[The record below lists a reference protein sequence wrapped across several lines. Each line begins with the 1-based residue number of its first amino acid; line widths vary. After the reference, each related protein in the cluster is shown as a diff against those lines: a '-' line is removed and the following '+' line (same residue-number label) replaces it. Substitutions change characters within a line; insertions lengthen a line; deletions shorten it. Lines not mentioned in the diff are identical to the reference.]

1 MQKATVQIMFPNIQL
16 IQNRDGS
23 YDLLLDYRGG
33 AEFAKEPGAAQSSK
47 KLATTLRGYAKKVKI
62 KSVKIL
68 VSGVLVATFA
78 FSSFLT
84 ALAAGDRYSMGYL
97 YTGTD
102 LQQIE
107 YVNQTGDALDV
118 VSPSYFD
125 LREDGSLKLNYLSS
139 FFIKTMHEKGIKVVP
154 FLSNHWNRTAGI
166 NALQD
171 VESLST
177 QIADYVEEYDL
188 DGVNVDIEN
197 VTHLQ
202 RDQYT
207 ALVRLLREKIPQH
220 KEISVAV
227 AANPY
232 NWQTGWHGSYDYAA
246 LAQYADHLLIMA
258 YDEHFEGGEAGPVAS
273 IGFVEDSI
281 RYALERVPANKIVVG
296 IPFFGRV
303 WSLDNDRIVGKGTS
317 SRTIQR
323 ILANCE
329 STVTYDEETQSVR
342 AEFTVTE
349 ESGEFV
355 VGGDFVLSPGSYVV
369 WYENDESYQEK
380 LSLIEKY
387 DLKGAGVWALG
398 QEDPSVWENY
408 EDWINGEDAE
418 EETPSL
424 PSEPEQPED
433 EAEPL
438 PPVIE
443 DEETTVPPT
452 TEEDEESTTPPVS
465 GSDEET
471 APPPTEDAETPVPPT
486 PEDEETT
493 TTPPAA
499 EENTPVIPPT
509 GETTPPVTTPPT
521 GETTP
526 PATTPP
532 AGENTPSTGVSLVVH
547 EVRAGDSLWK
557 IAQQYLGSGTRY
569 QEIMALNNLT
579 SDVIRPGMQLRLP
592 IELRLHTVQRGD
604 SLWKIAQQYL
614 GSGTRYRE
622 LMAFNNLT
630 SDVIHPGMQ
639 LEIWFE
645 LQPYTVQRGDS
656 LWKIASEQL
665 GSGARYREIMD
676 LNGLTSDQIQPGQV
690 LYLPSA

>member
-1 MQKATVQIMFPNIQL
+1 MQKVTVQTMFPNIRMV
-16 IQNRDGS
+16 QNRDGS
-23 YDLLLDYRGG
+23 YDLLLDYRDG
-33 AEFAKEPGAAQSSK
+33 AEFAKEPGAVPSPK
-47 KLATTLRGYAKKVKI
+47 KLAATLRGYAKNVKI

-78 FSSFLT
+78 FSSFLS

-154 FLSNHWNRTAGI
+154 FLSNHWNRTAGV

-171 VESLST
+171 VESLSA
-177 QIADYVEEYDL
+177 QIAEYVEEYDL

-207 ALVRLLREKIPQH
+207 ELVRLLREKIPSH

-232 NWQTGWHGSYDYAA
+232 DWQTGWHGSYDYAA

-273 IGFVEDSI
+273 IDFVENSI
-281 RYALERVPANKIVVG
+281 LYALERVPADKIVVG

-317 SRTIQR
+317 SKTIQR
-323 ILANCE
+323 ILENCE
-329 STVTYDEETQSVR
+329 STITYDEETQSVR
-342 AEFTVTE
+342 AEFTITE

-355 VGGDFVLSPGSYVV
+355 VGGDFVLSPGRYVV

-398 QEDPSVWENY
+398 QEDPSVWESY
-408 EDWINGEDAE
+408 EDWINGENAAE
-418 EETPSL
+418 DTTPVP
-424 PSEPEQPED
+424 PSEPDLPEED
-433 EAEPL
+433 VTEP
-438 PPVIE
+438 PAAE

-452 TEEDEESTTPPVS
+452 TEGDEEPTTPPETD
-465 GSDEET
+465 DEEPT
-471 APPPTEDAETPVPPT
+471 VPPTEDEEPTAPPT
-486 PEDEETT
+486 AGEGGTV
-493 TTPPAA
+493 TPP
-499 EENTPVIPPT
+499 TTDSTPPVIPPT
-509 GETTPPVTTPPT
+509 GETTPPDT
-521 GETTP
+521 E
-526 PATTPP
+526 
-532 AGENTPSTGVSLVVH
+532 ESTPSADANFVVH
-547 EVRAGDSLWK
+547 EVRTGDSLWK

-569 QEIMALNNLT
+569 REIMALNDLT
-579 SDVIRPGMQLRLP
+579 SDVIQPGMRLKLP
-592 IELRLHTVQRGD
+592 IELRVHTVQRGD

-639 LEIWFE
+639 LEIWYE

-656 LWKIASEQL
+656 LWEIASKQL
-665 GSGARYREIMD
+665 GSGTRYREIMS
-676 LNGLTSDQIQPGQV
+676 LNGLTSDQIRPGQT
-690 LYLPSA
+690 LYLPTA